1 MFNHITST
9 QIGFQLSYGASDIRL
24 QTELGME
31 CTGYP
36 VLYYSVYQTGI
47 QTFQPEIRANPA
59 KYRMQMFLMPNSVYC
74 WKLINQPVREIFT
87 ASEELLDKKKR
98 RSFVKP
104 LPASSKSALSIV
116 GNRLGLAA
124 QPATKAPGR
133 NAKSMVLVRSSSV
146 PKPVELRLFSVAQL
160 PNQSQLKKKKYLY
173 RLYYPS
179 RIDQK

>member
-1 MFNHITST
+1 MHRISGLILYRVSDWN
-9 QIGFQLSYGASDIRL
+9 SDISARDPGESG
-24 QTELGME
+24 QVPDANVFDAQLGLLLE
-31 CTGYP
+31 DY
-36 VLYYSVYQTGI
+36 
-47 QTFQPEIRANPA
+47 
-59 KYRMQMFLMPNSVYC
+59 
-74 WKLINQPVREIFT
+74 KLARSCPSLFVNCEFFT

-160 PNQSQLKKKKYLY
+160 PN
-173 RLYYPS
+173 
-179 RIDQK
+179 